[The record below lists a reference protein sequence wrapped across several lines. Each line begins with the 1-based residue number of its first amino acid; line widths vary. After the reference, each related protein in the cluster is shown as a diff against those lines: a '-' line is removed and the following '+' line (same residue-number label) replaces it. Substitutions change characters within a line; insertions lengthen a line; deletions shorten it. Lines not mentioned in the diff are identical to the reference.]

1 MKKLIIAALAVAAV
15 AGCQKQGNVVEE
27 QGTPIIVKAG
37 FSVTADTKAINAE
50 GTGFVQGEDVFRIW
64 AYDGVDAPANLYDN
78 IANHKV
84 DMKANNEFHLNE
96 PKFYP
101 VNGNKLYFYAYAPA
115 ANTVSQGT
123 GLADATAT
131 FTLNGSQDIIYA
143 NDVTGYDKTGDAQP
157 DLEFNHKMTCIEF
170 HVIADENF
178 GDGMLLKNISI
189 LSQPNQGVM
198 NVVDGDI
205 NFSGSTT
212 YSNAIADVEI
222 DFRQEAEKTFF
233 FVFGTALLVAVTGSV
248 PAIVCLPCVC
258 PFRHLRQ
265 HFLADI
271 PGAEQI
277 LVGLLIVGI
286 MKKVDVS
293 YLVER
298 VCIKVLVVR
307 GCPGIVT
314 GGHHVEVGEGRIRV
328 GVDMFPACL
337 CQIG

>member
-131 FTLNGSQDIIYA
+131 FTLNGGQDIIYA

-198 NVVDGDI
+198 KVVDGDI
-205 NFSGSTT
+205 DFSGSTT

-222 DFRQEAEKTFF
+222 EKTEK
-233 FVFGTALLVAVTGSV
+233 LVATVYIS
-248 PAIVCLPCVC
+248 P
-258 PFRHLRQ
+258 
-265 HFLADI
+265 
-271 PGAEQI
+271 EQTSNTFQ
-277 LVGLLIVGI
+277 VQATASETV
-286 MKKVDVS
+286 
-293 YLVER
+293 
-298 VCIKVLVVR
+298 
-307 GCPGIVT
+307 
-314 GGHHVEVGEGRIRV
+314 
-328 GVDMFPACL
+328 FPAANVTL
-337 CQIG
+337 VPKDGKTEGVKYKVILTFKAKEIIPTASIVPWVDGEDVNVDIQ